1 MSGTYVLPRQRVTLG
16 SMARAWLVIAMAA
29 GLVHAG
35 FSVYWGIG
43 GSWLVDTV
51 GQQMTGTF
59 ADMRWLVVFVGL
71 AKAACAVAPYVLLRA
86 GRLSHGPSRWIS
98 WAGAEALVSWG
109 GAGTIVGNLVLAGVI
124 TPDGGYDVAG
134 QIGQAFLWDPLFL
147 VWGLALMGGL
157 MAHRRE
163 ARR

>member
-1 MSGTYVLPRQRVTLG
+1 MSGTFVLPRQRATLG
-16 SMARAWLVIAMAA
+16 SMARAWLVTAMAA

-43 GSWLVDTV
+43 GGWLVDTV
-51 GQQMTGTF
+51 GQQMTGAF
-59 ADMRWLVVFVGL
+59 ADMRWAVVCVGL
-71 AKAACAVAPYVLLRA
+71 AKAACAVAPYVLLRT
-86 GRLSHGPSRWIS
+86 GRLSRGPWLWIS
-98 WAGAEALVSWG
+98 WAGAAVLVVWG
-109 GAGTIVGNLVLAGVI
+109 GAGTVAGNLVLAGVI

-157 MAHRRE
+157 MAHRRA